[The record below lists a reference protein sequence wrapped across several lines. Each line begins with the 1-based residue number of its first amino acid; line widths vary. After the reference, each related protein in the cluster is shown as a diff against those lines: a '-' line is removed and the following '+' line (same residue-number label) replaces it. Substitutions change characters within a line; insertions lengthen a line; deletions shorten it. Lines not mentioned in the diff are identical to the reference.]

1 MKKLILFAAL
11 CCALNTFAQ
20 PNNVPS
26 SGPVTIGT
34 LTQCP
39 GKHLTVSGHA
49 RFYNDVHISGTTINA
64 GDVVMQGDVR
74 MDSLVNYGGTPEDL
88 SIVVIDAAGNI
99 TRTPKSDFVAMLL
112 EPIGVDYCGTGDVS
126 NPQWY
131 KGLNKLFSPC
141 PQVNVGIGNSNPEF
155 KLDVTGETF
164 TVKLLVGNSLGTDTA
179 MINAYAF
186 NHTQRLLQLGKKVG
200 GLAEEIRFVVNNDGS
215 AELTNVGSNPALTI
229 NNNGS
234 SHVIVINDDS
244 GNKIAQLEN
253 SGLLRSRSI
262 RVDLATWADH
272 VFADEYDLMDLK
284 DVKRF
289 IAENGHL
296 PDVPSEK
303 EIETNGLDLGEMQRI
318 QMQKIEELTLHLIQ
332 MDEKMTEMQKDM
344 EVLKS
349 ENETLKAQLK

>member
-1 MKKLILFAAL
+1 MKKLILILAISLATH
-11 CCALNTFAQ
+11 TFAQ
-20 PNNVPS
+20 PNNVPP

-34 LTQCP
+34 TTSCP
-39 GKHLTVSGHA
+39 GKQLTVNGHA
-49 RFYNDVHISGTTINA
+49 RFYNDAHISGTLIGA
-64 GDVVMQGDVR
+64 GDAVLQGDVR
-74 MDSLVNYGGTPEDL
+74 MDSLVNYTGTPDDL
-88 SIVVIDAAGNI
+88 SIIVIDPMGNI

-215 AELTNVGSNPALTI
+215 TELTNVGSNPALTI
-229 NNNGS
+229 NNGT
-234 SHVIVINDDS
+234 SHAIVINDNS

-253 SGLLRSRSI
+253 TGLLRSRSI
-262 RVDLATWADH
+262 RVDLSTWADH
-272 VFADEYDLMDLK
+272 VFEDEYDLMDLK

-332 MDEKMTEMQKDM
+332 MDEKMTEMQNDM
-344 EVLKS
+344 EALKQENKTLKS
-349 ENETLKAQLK
+349 QLK